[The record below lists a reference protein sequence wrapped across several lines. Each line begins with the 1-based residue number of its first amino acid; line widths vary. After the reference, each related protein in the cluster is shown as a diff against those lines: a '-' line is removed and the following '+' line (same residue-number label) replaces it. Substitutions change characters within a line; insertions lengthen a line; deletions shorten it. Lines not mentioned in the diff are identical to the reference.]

1 MFQSTATPSYV
12 PATHARGVPDDGG
25 LLFASGTLGQRTEA
39 AGLTQAGVRLPAIA
53 TSLGAMFVLQI
64 GRFAWFL
71 AAREAW
77 RPPGDVSAEQ
87 RRNVI

>member
-1 MFQSTATPSYV
+1 MPVASLTMADFFSLQ
-12 PATHARGVPDDGG
+12 G
-25 LLFASGTLGQRTEA
+25 LWANGW
-39 AGLTQAGVRLPAIA
+39 AGLTQAGARLPAVA
-53 TSLGAMFVLQI
+53 TSLGATFVLRI

-71 AAREAW
+71 AASEAW